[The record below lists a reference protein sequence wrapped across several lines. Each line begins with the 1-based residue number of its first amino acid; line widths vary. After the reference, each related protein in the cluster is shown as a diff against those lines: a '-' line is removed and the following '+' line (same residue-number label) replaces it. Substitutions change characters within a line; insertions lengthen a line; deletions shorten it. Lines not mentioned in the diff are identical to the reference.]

1 MDNYQYYRRPFNP
14 ITRVLVPLLIYWGIG
29 LLCQFIV
36 TASYM
41 VAHANELLAAYESE
55 AKLQAFMEEA
65 FRFIFRF
72 STETTAVGALIMLPI
87 CIYMIRKDKRMRA
100 FSGIKENVWKGP
112 AKIYPLTVGFGVTA
126 GIVVNNLLILS
137 NIRAISQSYQTTSEA
152 LYSAPLATQL
162 ICLGIIVPILEE
174 CLYRGVIYRRVRD
187 MSSWKKAAVISS
199 LIFGFVHANLVQAI
213 YGFVFGL
220 ALCWLYEKQ
229 TTLKVPVLLHCT
241 VNIVSVIM
249 TATDGYLWIFKTPVR
264 MGIIT
269 VACAALASGI
279 FVLLKGIHSPEQ

>member
-1 MDNYQYYRRPFNP
+1 M
-14 ITRVLVPLLIYWGIG
+14 IYWGIG

-87 CIYMIRKDKRMRA
+87 CIYMMRKDKRMRA

-162 ICLGIIVPILEE
+162 ICLGIIVPVLEE

-199 LIFGFVHANLVQAI
+199 LILDSSTPIWYRQSMD
-213 YGFVFGL
+213 
-220 ALCWLYEKQ
+220 LCLDLRCAGCMKSRRH
-229 TTLKVPVLLHCT
+229 LRPCT
-241 VNIVSVIM
+241 VALYSKYSVRDHDCDRRISL
-249 TATDGYLWIFKTPVR
+249 DL
-264 MGIIT
+264 
-269 VACAALASGI
+269 
-279 FVLLKGIHSPEQ
+279 